1 MDRPSE
7 VRVWAPAESAT
18 LEGVFHLEGG
28 LNPTVQAE
36 DGTRWLLVA
45 AAEEQLQ
52 ALDPF
57 EGQVVQVLCVQDGHG
72 PSTYHVAL
80 HRSRVSTC
88 RAIATAALRCNDER
102 QEEEPWH
109 RTRRPPPS
117 C

>member
-7 VRVWAPAESAT
+7 LRVWAPSESAT

-28 LNPTVQAE
+28 LNLRVRAD

-57 EGQVVQVLCVQDGHG
+57 EG
-72 PSTYHVAL
+72 
-80 HRSRVSTC
+80 
-88 RAIATAALRCNDER
+88 
-102 QEEEPWH
+102 
-109 RTRRPPPS
+109 
-117 C
+117 